1 MGKGTLH
8 IVLSKSVEDRLDAW
22 FSEDGNQRVVS
33 KRTNAR
39 TNARTNEGKG
49 RGRLTEVYFFAEH
62 GVVMR
67 W

>member
-39 TNARTNEGKG
+39 TNEGKG